1 MKNKIIFYVIA
12 LVFALILKPILSFIV
27 DARDCKSE
35 LQNLKIIE
43 ENDLKN
49 HQEKIEQLKL
59 SLKNAKQKQ
68 TPQYDY
74 NYTGDLESDFLLEQL
89 K

>member
-1 MKNKIIFYVIA
+1 MKNKIIFYAIA

-27 DARDCKSE
+27 EARDCKSE

-49 HQEKIEQLKL
+49 HQEKIEQLKNT
-59 SLKNAKQKQ
+59 LKNAKNKQKI
-68 TPQYDY
+68 DY
-74 NYTGDLESDFLLEQL
+74 NFNGDLDNDFLLQEL

>member
-1 MKNKIIFYVIA
+1 MKNKIIFYAIA

-27 DARDCKSE
+27 EARDCKSE

-49 HQEKIEQLKL
+49 HQEKIEQLKNT
-59 SLKNAKQKQ
+59 LKNAKNKQKI
-68 TPQYDY
+68 DY
-74 NYTGDLESDFLLEQL
+74 NFNGDLDNDFLLEEL

>member
-1 MKNKIIFYVIA
+1 MKNKIIFYTITVLIIA
-12 LVFALILKPILSFIV
+12 ILTPILNFV
-27 DARDCKSE
+27 KDARDCKSE

>member
-1 MKNKIIFYVIA
+1 MKNKIIFYAIA
-12 LVFALILKPILSFIV
+12 LVFALILKPILNFIIE
-27 DARDCKSE
+27 ARDCKSE

-49 HQEKIEQLKL
+49 HQEKIEKLKNT
-59 SLKNAKQKQ
+59 LKNAKNKQKI
-68 TPQYDY
+68 DY
-74 NYTGDLESDFLLEQL
+74 NFDGNLDNDFLLEEL

>member
-1 MKNKIIFYVIA
+1 MKNKIIFYAIA

-27 DARDCKSE
+27 EARDCKSE

-49 HQEKIEQLKL
+49 HQEKIEQLKNT
-59 SLKNAKQKQ
+59 LKNAKYKQKI
-68 TPQYDY
+68 DY
-74 NYTGDLESDFLLEQL
+74 NFNGDLDNDFLLEEL

>member
-1 MKNKIIFYVIA
+1 MKNKIIFYAIA
-12 LVFALILKPILSFIV
+12 LVFALILKPILNFIIE
-27 DARDCKSE
+27 ARDCKAE

-49 HQEKIEQLKL
+49 HQEQIEQLKL

-68 TPQYDY
+68 NAKYDY